1 MYVVLSGVKTLSG
14 LYLCEKLDEHK
25 EFTCDASLLREE
37 DRLSQVETDF
47 LSLLLSNIGAS
58 ILYCIE

>member
-1 MYVVLSGVKTLSG
+1 MYVVFSGVKTLSG

-37 DRLSQVETDF
+37 EHLSQLETDF
-47 LSLLLSNIGAS
+47 LKFVAFKHW
-58 ILYCIE
+58 C

>member
-37 DRLSQVETDF
+37 ERLSQLETDF
-47 LSLLLSNIGAS
+47 LKFVAFKHW
-58 ILYCIE
+58 C